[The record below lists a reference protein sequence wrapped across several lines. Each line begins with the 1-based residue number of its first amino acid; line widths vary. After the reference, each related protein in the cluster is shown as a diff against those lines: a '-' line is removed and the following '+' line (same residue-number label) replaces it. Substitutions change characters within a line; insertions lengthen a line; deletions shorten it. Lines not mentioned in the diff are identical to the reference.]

1 MKPLLPL
8 CALAFIS
15 LTATAQPPTPPAAPS
30 QPAPPATA
38 TAPAAPAPTADPA
51 AVLATLQKKLLDFP
65 QLAYYRDRNAQLA
78 PPAPGERRVVFF
90 GDSIT
95 EGWGRHWNDYFAG
108 KPYIERGISGQT
120 SEQMVL
126 RFHQDVVDLKPE
138 AVILLAGTND
148 VAQNTGPMTPEM
160 TLDDFRA
167 MLEMARANH
176 IKMVVCSILPAAD
189 FRWHPGLAPAPKI
202 RALNQQLK
210 TWADSERLTW
220 VDYYT
225 PMADASGGMKP
236 GLSSD
241 GVHPTPA
248 GYAIMAPLA
257 EAGIVKALAK

>member
-1 MKPLLPL
+1 MKTLHFL
-8 CALAFIS
+8 CAIAFLAV
-15 LTATAQPPTPPAAPS
+15 TAPAQT
-30 QPAPPATA
+30 PAPAPTSQ
-38 TAPAAPAPTADPA
+38 PAAPATTRPEPPPPD
-51 AVLATLQKKLLDFP
+51 LATLQKKLLDFP

-120 SEQMVL
+120 TEQMVL

-148 VAQNTGPMTPEM
+148 VAENTGPMTPEM

-167 MLEMARANH
+167 MLEMARANN
-176 IKMVVCSILPAAD
+176 IKMIVCSIPPAD
-189 FRWHPGLAPAPKI
+189 HFFWHPGIQPASKI

-210 TWADSERLTW
+210 AWADSEHLVW

-225 PMADASGGMKP
+225 PMADDTGAMKP

-248 GYAIMAPLA
+248 GYAVMAPLA
-257 EAGIVKALAK
+257 EAAIAKSLKK

>member
-1 MKPLLPL
+1 MKLLLPL
-8 CALAFIS
+8 CALAFTC
-15 LTATAQPPTPPAAPS
+15 LTVAQTPAPPANSS
-30 QPAPPATA
+30 QPAPPA
-38 TAPAAPAPTADPA
+38 PAAVTPAADPA

-120 SEQMVL
+120 TEQMVL
-126 RFHQDVVDLKPE
+126 RFHQDVINLKPE

-167 MLEMARANH
+167 MLEMARANN
-176 IKMVVCSILPAAD
+176 IKMIVCSVPPAD
-189 FRWHPGLAPAPKI
+189 HFFWHPGIQPAAQI
-202 RALNQQLK
+202 RSLNQQLK
-210 TWADSERLTW
+210 AWADSEHLVW

-225 PMADASGGMKP
+225 PMADDTGAMKP

-257 EAGIVKALAK
+257 EAGLAKALKK